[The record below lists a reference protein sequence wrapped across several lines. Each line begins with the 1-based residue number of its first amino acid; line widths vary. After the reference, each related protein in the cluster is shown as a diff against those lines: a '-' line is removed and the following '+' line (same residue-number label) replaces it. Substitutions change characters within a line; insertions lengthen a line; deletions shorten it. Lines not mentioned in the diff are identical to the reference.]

1 MITFYNTNSSKYD
14 TNRRN
19 SEVIAN
25 LVAERNGGNE
35 ESRHSLIDI
44 LCMIREECHSGMSS
58 EVALTLLEKDFRF
71 REGELFISRKQAWS
85 LGCGCTA
92 LGLNFSAEIAETAA
106 DVKMEEEIDMPET
119 KSQFTVEPAPAP
131 VIPSFIPDFV
141 NGARLGDTIELVDT
155 ETGNVQTVTIQR
167 KASTSSSE
175 IGVVSS
181 CSPVGA
187 AILGHVAEDLVE
199 VNTPSGTKQLQ
210 ILSIARSKKT
220 ICFQEGHMVR
230 SSLQQRNP

>member
-1 MITFYNTNSSKYD
+1 MHATFASVMINNKAMPTFYSTHSSKFE
-14 TNRRN
+14 TNRKN

-92 LGLNFSAEIAETAA
+92 LGINLSAEIAETAA
-106 DVKMEEEIDMPET
+106 DVKMEEGIEVPE
-119 KSQFTVEPAPAP
+119 KESQLTVEPAH
-131 VIPSFIPDFV
+131 FTPDFLH
-141 NGARLGDTIELVDT
+141 GARLGDTIELADT
-155 ETGNVQTVTIQR
+155 ETGNVQTFKVLR
-167 KASTSSSE
+167 KASSSSSE
-175 IGVVSS
+175 KGVVSS

-187 AILGHVAEDLVE
+187 AILGHLPEDLIDVF
-199 VNTPSGTKQLQ
+199 TPLGKKSFQ
-210 ILSIARSKKT
+210 ILSIDKS
-220 ICFQEGHMVR
+220 
-230 SSLQQRNP
+230 

>member
-1 MITFYNTNSSKYD
+1 MHATFASVMINNKAMPTFYSTHSSKFE
-14 TNRRN
+14 TNRKN

-92 LGLNFSAEIAETAA
+92 LGINLSAEIAETAA

-155 ETGNVQTVTIQR
+155 ETGNVLTFKIQR

-175 IGVVSS
+175 TGVVSS

-199 VNTPSGTKQLQ
+199 VNTPSGKKQFQL
-210 ILSIARSKKT
+210 LSV
-220 ICFQEGHMVR
+220 QGHKLH
-230 SSLQQRNP
+230 SNT